1 MTEEQFNRGYW
12 YATEI
17 KKFADS
23 LGIPFAAK
31 LRKDELERAIKLFLR
46 TGRIEIPT
54 KRNLSKGGFKD
65 VDRGL
70 RLTLPVVNYTNDPE
84 TKTFLE
90 KEAQKVAPGLRR
102 KSGSR
107 YRLNRW
113 REEQLTKGIRITYKD
128 LVEQYVRLN
137 RMEGKF
143 EKIPMDCYINFL
155 SDFLAHEGQS
165 TREQALAT
173 WKELKRLPV
182 EKNYRAWI
190 EYRRRKGC

>member
-12 YATEI
+12 YATQI

-46 TGRIEIPT
+46 TGKIEIPT
-54 KRNLSKGGFKD
+54 KRNLSMGGFKG

-84 TKTFLE
+84 TKAFLE
-90 KEAQKVAPGLRR
+90 REAQKLAPGLKR

-137 RMEGKF
+137 RTEGKF
-143 EKIPMDCYINFL
+143 EQIPMDCYINFL

-165 TREQALAT
+165 TRKQALAT

-190 EYRRRKGC
+190 EYRRRKGR

>member
-1 MTEEQFNRGYW
+1 MTEEQFAQGYW

-46 TGRIEIPT
+46 TGAVKVPT
-54 KRNLSKGGFKD
+54 KRNLSRAGSRD
-65 VDRGL
+65 VDQGL
-70 RLTLPVVNYTNDPE
+70 RLSLPVLNYTNDPE
-84 TKTFLE
+84 TKAFLE
-90 KEAQKVAPGLRR
+90 RESQKITPGLKR

-113 REEQLTKGIRITYKD
+113 REEQLTKGNRITYKD
-128 LVEQYVRLN
+128 LIEQYVKLN
-137 RMEGKF
+137 QTEGKF
-143 EKIPMDCYINFL
+143 QQIRVVCYVNFL
-155 SDFLAHEGQS
+155 SDFLAKEKRA
-165 TREQALAT
+165 TRKQALSA

-182 EKNYRAWI
+182 EKTYRAWI
-190 EYRRRKGC
+190 EHRR